1 MESNMT
7 IAKKACKHI
16 HKNNMSVLLP
26 AYLGWNSDT
35 DISFTE
41 KTAAAAAAPW
51 LPEPPDT
58 LGLSPELD
66 VSPRTKANAGFDGV
80 AKLED
85 WPWSMTRTSSIV
97 GRSGGFSCTQS
108 RPRWMH
114 LITSLS
120 GVSSAGSMVSSA
132 VPLDQ

>member
-16 HKNNMSVLLP
+16 RKNNSSVLLP

-41 KTAAAAAAPW
+41 KTAAAAAAAPW
-51 LPEPPDT
+51 LPEPPHT

-66 VSPRTKANAGFDGV
+66 VSPCTKVNAGFDGV

-97 GRSGGFSCTQS
+97 GRSAGFSCTQR
-108 RPRWMH
+108 RPRWTH
-114 LITSLS
+114 LSTSFS
-120 GVSSAGSMVSSA
+120 GAWPSSA
-132 VPLDQ
+132 